1 MQRTLELASTS
12 STIIGTIDLPA
23 SKSISN
29 RLLILEAITNGV
41 IRGIG
46 YSDATD
52 TQILQELITQL
63 PTSAYAGAG
72 GTTFRFSLAY
82 LASLDGYE
90 GVLSGS
96 DRLMERPV
104 APLVDALRLL
114 GADIEYQ
121 QKEGF
126 APLIIRGKQLKGGK
140 IPIDASMSSQFL
152 SALLLVAP
160 LMENDL
166 VLEPQGQII
175 SQPYLQMTID
185 LMLQCGFHIEQ
196 TETSIRVQP
205 DIPTKSIEISI
216 EKDWS
221 AASYWYSMVA
231 LSNNAD
237 ITLSGLQLRSIQ
249 GDVKCAEIF
258 KGFGVDTI
266 ENESDIRL
274 EKTQVKQS
282 DLFIDCIK
290 TPDLFQTYAV
300 TAAALK
306 LNVHFSGL
314 QSLRLKE
321 TDRIAAVC
329 NELSKMDVAFEYPAA
344 HEVIINS
351 QNFRFD
357 QPYSIETYE
366 DHRMAMAF
374 SPLVLKIPSLI
385 IQHPNVVKK
394 SYPTFWVDI
403 QKVLKTL
410 SNSTFQC

>member
-1 MQRTLELASTS
+1 
-12 STIIGTIDLPA
+12 LP
-23 SKSISN
+23 KSAN
-29 RLLILEAITNGV
+29 
-41 IRGIG
+41 
-46 YSDATD
+46 
-52 TQILQELITQL
+52 
-63 PTSAYAGAG
+63 AGAG
-72 GTTFRFSLAY
+72 GTTFRFFLAY
-82 LASLDGYE
+82 LASLDGYQ
-90 GVLSGS
+90 GVLSGTE
-96 DRLMERPV
+96 RLMERPV

-114 GADIEYQ
+114 GADIDYQ

-185 LMLQCGFHIEQ
+185 LMLQCGFYIEQ
-196 TETSIRVQP
+196 SETSIRVQTYF
-205 DIPTKSIEISI
+205 PTKSMEIAI

-231 LSNNAD
+231 LSNYAD
-237 ITLSGLQLRSIQ
+237 INLSGLHLNSIQ
-249 GDVKCAEIF
+249 GDVQCAEIF
-258 KGFGVDTI
+258 EELGVETVETD
-266 ENESDIRL
+266 SGIRL
-274 EKTQVKQS
+274 EKTQVKQT

-300 TAAALK
+300 TASALK
-306 LNVHFSGL
+306 LNAHFSGL

-321 TDRIAAVC
+321 TDRIWAVC
-329 NELSKMDVAFEYPAA
+329 NELSKMGVEFTYPAP
-344 HEVIINS
+344 HELIINA

-357 QPYSIETYE
+357 QSYSIETYE

-374 SPLVLKIPSLI
+374 APLVLKIPRLI

-394 SYPTFWVDI
+394 SYPSFWIDI
-403 QKVLKTL
+403 QKVL
-410 SNSTFQC
+410 

>member
-1 MQRTLELASTS
+1 MQRTIELVSASAS
-12 STIIGTIDLPA
+12 INGTINLPA

-29 RLLILEAITNGV
+29 RLLIIEAITKMQ

-46 YSDATD
+46 YSDASD
-52 TQILQELITQL
+52 TQILQELIAQL
-63 PTSAYAGAG
+63 PTSANAGAG
-72 GTTFRFSLAY
+72 GTTFRFCLAY
-82 LASLDGYE
+82 MASLDGYE

-96 DRLMERPV
+96 ERLMERPV

-126 APLIIRGKQLKGGK
+126 APLIIRGKKLKGGK
-140 IPIDASMSSQFL
+140 IPIDASTSSQFL

-185 LMLQCGFHIEQ
+185 LMMQCGFHIEQ
-196 TETSIRVQP
+196 SETSIRVQP
-205 DIPTKSIEISI
+205 SIPTKSIEIAI

-231 LSNNAD
+231 LSNHAN
-237 ITLSGLQLRSIQ
+237 ITLSGLQLNSIQ
-249 GDVKCAEIF
+249 GDVQCAEIF
-258 KGFGVDTI
+258 DAFGVETVETD
-266 ENESDIRL
+266 SGIRL
-274 EKTQVKQS
+274 EKTQIRQS

-290 TPDLFQTYAV
+290 TPDLFQTYAL

-306 LNVHFSGL
+306 MNVHFSGL

-321 TDRIAAVC
+321 TDRIWAVC
-329 NELSKMDVAFEYPAA
+329 NELSKMGVDFTYPTQ
-344 HEVIINS
+344 HEVIIDSRNS
-351 QNFRFD
+351 RFD
-357 QPYSIETYE
+357 QSYSIETYE

-374 SPLVLKIPSLI
+374 APLVLKLPSLT
-385 IQHPNVVKK
+385 IQNPNVVKK

-403 QKVLKTL
+403 QKVL
-410 SNSTFQC
+410 

>member
-1 MQRTLELASTS
+1 MQRTIELVSASAS
-12 STIIGTIDLPA
+12 INGTINLPA

-29 RLLILEAITNGV
+29 RLLIIEAITNVG

-46 YSDATD
+46 YSDASD

-63 PTSAYAGAG
+63 PNSANAGAG
-72 GTTFRFSLAY
+72 GTTFRFFLAY

-90 GVLSGS
+90 GLLSGS
-96 DRLMERPV
+96 ERLMERPV

-114 GADIEYQ
+114 GADIQYQ

-140 IPIDASMSSQFL
+140 IPIDASTSSQFL

-160 LMENDL
+160 LMENEL

-185 LMLQCGFHIEQ
+185 LMLQCGFLIEQ

-205 DIPTKSIEISI
+205 FIPTKSMEIAI

-231 LSNNAD
+231 LSNDSN
-237 ITLSGLQLRSIQ
+237 INLSGLHLRSTQ
-249 GDVKCAEIF
+249 GDAHCAEIF
-258 KGFGVDTI
+258 KEFGVETI
-266 ENESDIRL
+266 ETEAGIRL
-274 EKTQVKQS
+274 EKTQIRQS

-321 TDRIAAVC
+321 TDRIWAVC
-329 NELSKMDVAFEYPAA
+329 NELSKMGVEFEYPAP
-344 HEVIINS
+344 HEVTINA
-351 QNFRFD
+351 QNSRFE
-357 QPYSIETYE
+357 QSYSIETYE

-374 SPLVLKIPSLI
+374 APLVLKLPSLT
-385 IQHPNVVKK
+385 IQDPNVVEK
-394 SYPTFWVDI
+394 SYPTFLADI
-403 QKVLKTL
+403 QKVL
-410 SNSTFQC
+410 

>member
-1 MQRTLELASTS
+1 MQRTIELVSASAS
-12 STIIGTIDLPA
+12 INGTINLPA

-29 RLLILEAITNGV
+29 RLLIIEAITKMQ

-46 YSDATD
+46 YSDASD
-52 TQILQELITQL
+52 TQILQELIAQL
-63 PTSAYAGAG
+63 PTSANAGAG
-72 GTTFRFSLAY
+72 GTTFRFCLAY
-82 LASLDGYE
+82 MASLDGYE

-96 DRLMERPV
+96 ERLMERPV

-126 APLIIRGKQLKGGK
+126 APLIIRGKKLKGGK
-140 IPIDASMSSQFL
+140 IPIDASTSSQFL

-185 LMLQCGFHIEQ
+185 LMLQSGFHIEQ
-196 TETSIRVQP
+196 SETSIRVQP
-205 DIPTKSIEISI
+205 SIPTKSIEIAI

-231 LSNNAD
+231 LSNHAN
-237 ITLSGLQLRSIQ
+237 ITLSGLQLNSIQ
-249 GDVKCAEIF
+249 GDVQCAEIF
-258 KGFGVDTI
+258 EAFGVETV
-266 ENESDIRL
+266 ETESGIRL
-274 EKTQVKQS
+274 EKTQARQS

-300 TAAALK
+300 TAAALN

-321 TDRIAAVC
+321 TDRIWAVC
-329 NELSKMDVAFEYPAA
+329 NELSKMGVDFTYPTQ
-344 HEVIINS
+344 HEVIIDSRNS
-351 QNFRFD
+351 RFD
-357 QPYSIETYE
+357 QSYSIETYE

-374 SPLVLKIPSLI
+374 APLVLKLPSLT
-385 IQHPNVVKK
+385 IQNPNVVKK

-403 QKVLKTL
+403 QKVL
-410 SNSTFQC
+410 

>member
-1 MQRTLELASTS
+1 MQRTIELVSKS
-12 STIIGTIDLPA
+12 SSVKGTINLPA

-29 RLLILEAITNGV
+29 RLLIIEAITKGL

-46 YSDATD
+46 YSDASD
-52 TQILQELITQL
+52 TQILQELITQM
-63 PTSAYAGAG
+63 PKSANAGAG
-72 GTTFRFSLAY
+72 GTTFRFFLAY

-90 GVLSGS
+90 GELTGS
-96 DRLMERPV
+96 ERLMERPV

-114 GADIEYQ
+114 GADIQYLR
-121 QKEGF
+121 KEGF
-126 APLIIRGKQLKGGK
+126 APLIIRGRKLKGGK
-140 IPIDASMSSQFL
+140 IPIDASTSSQFL

-185 LMLQCGFHIEQ
+185 LMMQCGFQIEQ
-196 TETSIRVQP
+196 SETSIRVKP
-205 DIPTKSIEISI
+205 FIPTKSIEIAI

-231 LSNNAD
+231 LSYNAN
-237 ITLSGLQLRSIQ
+237 ITLSGLHLNSIQ
-249 GDVKCAEIF
+249 GDVHCAEIF
-258 KGFGVDTI
+258 DAFGVETVETD
-266 ENESDIRL
+266 SGIRL
-274 EKTQVKQS
+274 VKTQVKQA

-300 TAAALK
+300 TASALK

-321 TDRIAAVC
+321 TDRILAVC
-329 NELSKMDVAFEYPAA
+329 KELSQMGVEFTYPAP
-344 HEVIINS
+344 HEVNINP

-357 QPYSIETYE
+357 QSYSIETYE

-374 SPLVLKIPSLI
+374 APLVLKIPRLI

-394 SYPTFWVDI
+394 SYPSFWIDI
-403 QKVLKTL
+403 QKVL
-410 SNSTFQC
+410 

>member
-1 MQRTLELASTS
+1 MQRKIELVSASAS
-12 STIIGTIDLPA
+12 INGTINLPA

-29 RLLILEAITNGV
+29 RLLIIEAITKGN

-46 YSDATD
+46 YSDASD
-52 TQILQELITQL
+52 TRILQELITQL
-63 PTSAYAGAG
+63 PKSANAGAG
-72 GTTFRFSLAY
+72 GTTFRFFLAY
-82 LASLDGYE
+82 LASLNGFE
-90 GVLSGS
+90 GLLSGS
-96 DRLMERPV
+96 ERLMERPV

-114 GADIEYQ
+114 GADIQYQ
-121 QKEGF
+121 QIEGF
-126 APLIIRGKQLKGGK
+126 APLIIRGKKLKGGK

-185 LMLQCGFHIEQ
+185 LMLQCGFQIEQ

-205 DIPTKSIEISI
+205 YIPTKSMEVAI

-231 LSNNAD
+231 LSHDAK
-237 ITLSGLQLRSIQ
+237 IALSGLRLLSIQ
-249 GDVKCAEIF
+249 GDVHCAEIF
-258 KGFGVDTI
+258 KEFGVETVETD
-266 ENESDIRL
+266 SGIRL
-274 EKTQVKQS
+274 EKTQVKLT

-321 TDRIAAVC
+321 TDRIWAVC
-329 NELSKMDVAFEYPAA
+329 SELSKMGVEFTHPAP
-344 HEVIINS
+344 HEVSINA
-351 QNFRFD
+351 QNSRFD
-357 QPYSIETYE
+357 QSYSIETYE

-374 SPLVLKIPSLI
+374 APLVLKLPNIAI
-385 IQHPNVVKK
+385 KHPNVVEK
-394 SYPTFWVDI
+394 SYPTFWSDI
-403 QKVLKTL
+403 QKVL
-410 SNSTFQC
+410 

>member
-1 MQRTLELASTS
+1 MQRTIELVSASAS
-12 STIIGTIDLPA
+12 INGTINLPA

-29 RLLILEAITNGV
+29 RLLIIEAITKMQ

-46 YSDATD
+46 YSDASD
-52 TQILQELITQL
+52 TQILQELIAQL
-63 PTSAYAGAG
+63 PTSANAGAG
-72 GTTFRFSLAY
+72 GTTFRFCLAY
-82 LASLDGYE
+82 MASLDGYE

-96 DRLMERPV
+96 ERLMERPV

-126 APLIIRGKQLKGGK
+126 APLIIRGKKLKGGK
-140 IPIDASMSSQFL
+140 IPIDASTSSQFL

-196 TETSIRVQP
+196 SETSIRVQP
-205 DIPTKSIEISI
+205 SIPTKSIEIAI

-231 LSNNAD
+231 LSNHAN
-237 ITLSGLQLRSIQ
+237 ITLSGLQLNSIQ
-249 GDVKCAEIF
+249 GDVQCAEIF
-258 KGFGVDTI
+258 DAFGVETVETD
-266 ENESDIRL
+266 SGIRL
-274 EKTQVKQS
+274 EKTQIRQS

-300 TAAALK
+300 TAAALN

-321 TDRIAAVC
+321 TDRIWAVC
-329 NELSKMDVAFEYPAA
+329 NELSKMGVEFAYPFP
-344 HEVIINS
+344 HEVTINA
-351 QNFRFD
+351 QNSRFD
-357 QPYSIETYE
+357 QSYSIETYE

-374 SPLVLKIPSLI
+374 APLVLKLPSLT
-385 IQHPNVVKK
+385 IQDPNVVEK
-394 SYPTFWVDI
+394 SYPTFWSDI
-403 QKVLKTL
+403 QKVL
-410 SNSTFQC
+410 

>member
-1 MQRTLELASTS
+1 MQRKIELVSTS
-12 STIIGTIDLPA
+12 ASINGTINLPA

-29 RLLILEAITNGV
+29 RLLIIEAITNGG

-46 YSDATD
+46 YSDASD

-63 PTSAYAGAG
+63 PKYANAGAG
-72 GTTFRFSLAY
+72 GTTFRFFLAY

-96 DRLMERPV
+96 ERLMERPV

-140 IPIDASMSSQFL
+140 IPIDASTSSQFL

-205 DIPTKSIEISI
+205 SIPKKSIEIAI

-237 ITLSGLQLRSIQ
+237 ITLTGLHLRSIQ
-249 GDVKCAEIF
+249 GDVHCAEIF
-258 KGFGVDTI
+258 KEFGVETI
-266 ENESDIRL
+266 ETDSGIRL
-274 EKTQVKQS
+274 EKTQIRQS

-321 TDRIAAVC
+321 TDRIWAVC
-329 NELSKMDVAFEYPAA
+329 NELSKMGVEFVYPFP
-344 HEVIINS
+344 HEVTINA
-351 QNFRFD
+351 QNSRYNQTYF
-357 QPYSIETYE
+357 IETYE

-374 SPLVLKIPSLI
+374 APLVLKLPSLT
-385 IQHPNVVKK
+385 IQDPNVVEK
-394 SYPTFWVDI
+394 SYPTFWADI
-403 QKVLKTL
+403 QKVL
-410 SNSTFQC
+410 

>member
-1 MQRTLELASTS
+1 MQRTIELVS
-12 STIIGTIDLPA
+12 SSSSISGTIDLPA

-29 RLLILEAITNGV
+29 RLLILEAISNDV

-46 YSDATD
+46 YSDASD
-52 TQILQELITQL
+52 TRILKELITQL
-63 PTSAYAGAG
+63 PTSANAGAG
-72 GTTFRFSLAY
+72 GTTFRFFLAY

-90 GVLSGS
+90 GELTGS
-96 DRLMERPV
+96 ERLMERPV

-114 GADIEYQ
+114 GADIQYQ
-121 QKEGF
+121 HKEGF

-166 VLEPQGQII
+166 ILEPQGQII

-196 TETSIRVQP
+196 SETSIRVQAI
-205 DIPTKSIEISI
+205 IPTKSVEIAI

-231 LSNNAD
+231 LSHDAD
-237 ITLSGLQLRSIQ
+237 ITLSGLHLNSIQ
-249 GDVKCAEIF
+249 GDAHCAEIF
-258 KGFGVDTI
+258 KEFGVETI
-266 ENESDIRL
+266 ETESGIRL

-290 TPDLFQTYAV
+290 TPDLFQTYVV
-300 TAAALK
+300 TASALK

-329 NELSKMDVAFEYPAA
+329 YELSKMEVAFEHPAA
-344 HEVIINS
+344 HEIIINS

-374 SPLVLKIPSLI
+374 TPLVLKIPSLI

-410 SNSTFQC
+410 SNSTFQI

>member
-1 MQRTLELASTS
+1 MQRTIELVSASAS
-12 STIIGTIDLPA
+12 INGTINLPA

-29 RLLILEAITNGV
+29 RLLIIEAITKMQ

-46 YSDATD
+46 YSDASD
-52 TQILQELITQL
+52 TQILQELIAQL
-63 PTSAYAGAG
+63 PTSANAGAG
-72 GTTFRFSLAY
+72 GTTFRFCLAY
-82 LASLDGYE
+82 MASLDGYE

-96 DRLMERPV
+96 ERLMERPV

-126 APLIIRGKQLKGGK
+126 APLIIRGKKLKGGK
-140 IPIDASMSSQFL
+140 IPIDASTSSQFL

-185 LMLQCGFHIEQ
+185 LMMQCGFHIEQ
-196 TETSIRVQP
+196 SETSIRVQP
-205 DIPTKSIEISI
+205 SIPTKSIEIAI

-231 LSNNAD
+231 LSNHAN
-237 ITLSGLQLRSIQ
+237 ITLSGLQLNSIQ
-249 GDVKCAEIF
+249 GDVQCAEIF
-258 KGFGVDTI
+258 EAFGVETV
-266 ENESDIRL
+266 ETESGIRL
-274 EKTQVKQS
+274 EKTQARQS

-300 TAAALK
+300 TAAALN

-321 TDRIAAVC
+321 TDRIWAVC
-329 NELSKMDVAFEYPAA
+329 NELSKMGVDFTYPTQ
-344 HEVIINS
+344 HEVIIDSRNS
-351 QNFRFD
+351 RFD
-357 QPYSIETYE
+357 QSYSIETYE

-374 SPLVLKIPSLI
+374 APLVLKLPSLT
-385 IQHPNVVKK
+385 IQNPNVVKK

-403 QKVLKTL
+403 QKVL
-410 SNSTFQC
+410 